1 MADRPSLSDI
11 PAHALDAWRDARV
24 AAGGQ
29 TRVQA
34 IRVRLEDAAGLVTA
48 EPVWATRSSPPFDA
62 AGMDGI
68 AVRAASAADASETAP
83 VLLEPNAFDVVDT
96 GDPIPG
102 GRDAVVM
109 REHVRY
115 VGQAAELRAAALP
128 GQHVRAAGEDISAA
142 ELLLPEGHRLRAVDL
157 AAAAAAG
164 STQLL
169 VRRAP
174 VVAVLP
180 ARDEM
185 RQPPA
190 PGRGLDACALMLAS
204 QAREVG
210 CDARCLPTEPG
221 DPAGLAKAV
230 TAATTGCDLLIVVT
244 RSVGGDG
251 SIAKTLAQLG
261 NLAWTGGVERPGHQV
276 VLGVA
281 GGTPVLATPGD
292 PAVAALAFDLLAV
305 SLLAELQGAPP
316 SSGW

>member
-1 MADRPSLSDI
+1 MADDPSISDV
-11 PAHALDAWRDARV
+11 PPHALDAWRDARV
-24 AAGGQ
+24 AAGTR

-34 IRVRLEDAAGLVTA
+34 VRVRLQDAAGLVTA

-68 AVRAASAADASETAP
+68 AVCAASAAGASETAP

-96 GDPIPG
+96 GDPMPE

-115 VGQAAELRAAALP
+115 VGQAAELRAAARP
-128 GQHVRAAGEDISAA
+128 GQHVREAGEDIGAA

-164 STQLL
+164 ATQLL

-185 RQPPA
+185 RHPPA
-190 PGRGLDACALMLAS
+190 PCRDLEASVLMLAG
-204 QAREVG
+204 QAREAG

-221 DPAGLAKAV
+221 DQAGLANAV
-230 TAATTGCDLLIVVT
+230 IAAAASCDLLIVVT
-244 RSVGGDG
+244 RSVGGDDP
-251 SIAKTLAQLG
+251 IAKTLAQLG
-261 NLAWTGGVERPGHQV
+261 NLAWTGGVGRPGHQV
-276 VLGVA
+276 LLGVV
-281 GGTPVLATPGD
+281 GSTPVLATPGD
-292 PAVAALAFDLLAV
+292 PAAAALMFDLLAV
-305 SLLAELQGAPP
+305 SLLAELQGVPP
-316 SSGW
+316 GSGS